1 MHIQGP
7 SSWQRTE
14 VRYTISINLGERRA
28 VLYVQ
33 QQKRK
38 KAFGTLGS
46 QVTCVGCPGPVL
58 PVPTERGREGGRRF
72 KDASDIGGRDVSVEG
87 RVKRCHRR
95 AWPKRDALRPCLI
108 NPDSILGGAAP
119 PPSFR

>member
-38 KAFGTLGS
+38 KAFGTL
-46 QVTCVGCPGPVL
+46 
-58 PVPTERGREGGRRF
+58 
-72 KDASDIGGRDVSVEG
+72 
-87 RVKRCHRR
+87 
-95 AWPKRDALRPCLI
+95 
-108 NPDSILGGAAP
+108 
-119 PPSFR
+119 